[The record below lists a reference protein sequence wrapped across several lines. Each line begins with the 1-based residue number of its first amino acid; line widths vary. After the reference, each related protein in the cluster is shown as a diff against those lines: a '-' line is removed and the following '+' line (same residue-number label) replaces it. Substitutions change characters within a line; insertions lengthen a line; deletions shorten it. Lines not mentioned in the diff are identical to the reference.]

1 MKMTSRDRFGII
13 LSHFVG
19 FSLKETAEIFS
30 LSTSC
35 VTNDRSRKK
44 EVWRTGYRLAY
55 QEQIEAL
62 RYSVEF
68 TKEPYGLSSFYGHL
82 SDICASLNTLLLYED
97 LPKKFKPP
105 EIWTQ
110 ALAHHLPTR
119 HPPLPSPPS
128 RRIMIEFPSRFE
140 DPQQIRRRHR
150 YLPLGADIVSI
161 PTQSRYKDTLFE
173 RFEKEAALF
182 HQIDRETGEV
192 IKLGL
197 EHHLALFR
205 RFTEDTPTERPRHS
219 TSYYV

>member
-44 EVWRTGYRLAY
+44 EVWRTGYRLIY

-62 RYSVEF
+62 KYSVEF
-68 TKEPYGLSSFYGHL
+68 TKEPYALSSFHGHL
-82 SDICASLNTLLLYED
+82 SDIYASLNTLLLYED

-110 ALAHHLPTR
+110 ALAHHLPKI
-119 HPPLPSPPS
+119 PLPSDRGTVLLITS
-128 RRIMIEFPSRFE
+128 EEARHFGRRASCREKKR
-140 DPQQIRRRHR
+140 
-150 YLPLGADIVSI
+150 
-161 PTQSRYKDTLFE
+161 QSV
-173 RFEKEAALF
+173 KEIA
-182 HQIDRETGEV
+182 ETGERCWRAMV
-192 IKLGL
+192 SAQWKPVPYP
-197 EHHLALFR
+197 A
-205 RFTEDTPTERPRHS
+205 PTSFLRCPG
-219 TSYYV
+219 

>member
-44 EVWRTGYRLAY
+44 EVWRTGYRLTY

-62 RYSVEF
+62 KYSVEF
-68 TKEPYGLSSFYGHL
+68 TKEPYDLSSFHGHL
-82 SDICASLNTLLLYED
+82 SDIYASLNTLLLYED

-119 HPPLPSPPS
+119 CPPLPSPS
-128 RRIMIEFPSRFE
+128 LSRIMIEFPSRFKG
-140 DPQQIRRRHR
+140 QQIQRRHR

-161 PTQSRYKDTLFE
+161 PTESRYEDTLFE

-182 HQIDRETGEV
+182 NQIDRETGEV

-197 EHHLALFR
+197 EHHRGLFR
-205 RFTEDTPTERPRHS
+205 RFTEDTSIERPRHS
-219 TSYYV
+219 ASYYL